1 MRLQACPQCGQKVA
15 GAAQV
20 CPACSYRLSQHTPEI
35 KGSGASWF
43 ALVFLGVALV
53 VLGVLLAI
61 QTRSDDGLQPSVSSA
76 PSPASPAAPAA
87 PAPPLP
93 LADSVGPPPAAEP
106 TTALP
111 SSEIKWTS
119 EWANV
124 REGRALTAP
133 ILQILTPGQRVE
145 VDSLRARWWLV
156 YLDGQRIG
164 YVHQTVIQDE
174 EPADSVATDSVIG

>member
-1 MRLQACPQCGQKVA
+1 MPLQACPQCGQKVA

-20 CPACSYRLSQHTPEI
+20 CPACSYRLSQDTLEI

-43 ALVFLGVALV
+43 VLVFLGVALV
-53 VLGVLLAI
+53 VMGVLLAI
-61 QTRSDDGLQPSVSSA
+61 RTGPDSGLRPSASSGL
-76 PSPASPAAPAA
+76 SPASPPPPP
-87 PAPPLP
+87 PAPPL
-93 LADSVGPPPAAEP
+93 ADVVAPPPAAEP
-106 TTALP
+106 TTALANTQT
-111 SSEIKWTS
+111 KWTS

-164 YVHQTVIQDE
+164 YMHQTVIQDE

>member
-61 QTRSDDGLQPSVSSA
+61 QTRRDDGLQPSVSSA
-76 PSPASPAAPAA
+76 PSPAFPAA
-87 PAPPLP
+87 PLP